1 MLTEKIE
8 AFLTHLKVTRQYS
21 KNTISSYR
29 HDLNK
34 LALSL
39 TKSNISDWNKV
50 QDLDLRQFVNKERRG
65 GLSPR
70 SLQRLLSCSRSFF
83 KYLSADNQ
91 FKNSPINYIKS
102 PKSSLLLPKAMD
114 FDMINKLLNYK
125 AEGWIGV
132 RDKAIL
138 ELFYSSGIRLAELCN
153 IDLQDLSLK
162 ERTCRI
168 LGKGNKTRIVHVG
181 IKALQA
187 IKTWLNYRNKKN
199 YRNPSNAL
207 FLNIKG
213 QRLGKRSVQ
222 LRIKKISRNRGLPD
236 INPHM
241 LRHSFASHIL
251 ESSGDLRAVQEMLG
265 HSDIATTQIYTKLD
279 FQHLSKVYDKAHPR
293 AKKNNI

>member
-8 AFLTHLKVTRQYS
+8 AFLTHLEVTRQYS

-102 PKSSLLLPKAMD
+102 PKSSRLLPKAMD
-114 FDMINKLLNYK
+114 VDMINKLLNYK

-153 IDLQDLSLK
+153 IDLEDLSLK

-168 LGKGNKTRIVHVG
+168 LGKGNKTRIVPVG

-187 IKTWLNYRNKKN
+187 IKTWLNYRNEKN

>member
-8 AFLTHLKVTRQYS
+8 DFLTHLKVTRQYS

-102 PKSSLLLPKAMD
+102 PKSSRLLPKAMD
-114 FDMINKLLNYK
+114 VDMINKLLNYK
-125 AEGWIGV
+125 PEGWIGV

>member
-8 AFLTHLKVTRQYS
+8 AFLTHLEVTRQYS

-102 PKSSLLLPKAMD
+102 PKSSRLLPKAMD
-114 FDMINKLLNYK
+114 VDMINKLLNYK

-153 IDLQDLSLK
+153 I
-162 ERTCRI
+162 
-168 LGKGNKTRIVHVG
+168 
-181 IKALQA
+181 
-187 IKTWLNYRNKKN
+187 
-199 YRNPSNAL
+199 
-207 FLNIKG
+207 
-213 QRLGKRSVQ
+213 
-222 LRIKKISRNRGLPD
+222 LR
-236 INPHM
+236 
-241 LRHSFASHIL
+241 
-251 ESSGDLRAVQEMLG
+251 EV
-265 HSDIATTQIYTKLD
+265 
-279 FQHLSKVYDKAHPR
+279 V
-293 AKKNNI
+293 

>member
-8 AFLTHLKVTRQYS
+8 DFLTHLEVTRQYS

-50 QDLDLRQFVNKERRG
+50 QDLDLRQFVNKERRE

-102 PKSSLLLPKAMD
+102 PKSSRLLPKAMD
-114 FDMINKLLNYK
+114 ADMINKLLNYK

-153 IDLQDLSLK
+153 IDLEDLSLK

-168 LGKGNKTRIVHVG
+168 LGKGNKTRIVPVG

-187 IKTWLNYRNKKN
+187 IKTWLNYRNEKN
-199 YRNPSNAL
+199 YRNSSNAL

-213 QRLGKRSVQ
+213 RRLGKRSVQ

>member
-8 AFLTHLKVTRQYS
+8 DFLTHLEVTRQYS

-50 QDLDLRQFVNKERRG
+50 QDLDLRQFVNKERRE

-102 PKSSLLLPKAMD
+102 PKSSHLLPKAMD
-114 FDMINKLLNYK
+114 ADMINKLLNYK

-153 IDLQDLSLK
+153 IDLEDLSLK

-168 LGKGNKTRIVHVG
+168 LGKGNKTRIVPVG

-187 IKTWLNYRNKKN
+187 IKTWLNYRNEKN